1 MQVSRGFESHPI
13 RHYTSDFNG
22 VQNTP
27 SVDPART
34 QFWDFDVRDAC
45 SASVASWRSM
55 QGVAAWRYGIVVAHH
70 ERPLGDLGQ
79 ALAAPARGKR
89 RRQDGVLKINRDRV

>member
-1 MQVSRGFESHPI
+1 
-13 RHYTSDFNG
+13 
-22 VQNTP
+22 
-27 SVDPART
+27 
-34 QFWDFDVRDAC
+34 
-45 SASVASWRSM
+45 M

-89 RRQDGVLKINRDRV
+89 RRQDGVLKINRDRVVHDPAQTGVIRQPPSPQF